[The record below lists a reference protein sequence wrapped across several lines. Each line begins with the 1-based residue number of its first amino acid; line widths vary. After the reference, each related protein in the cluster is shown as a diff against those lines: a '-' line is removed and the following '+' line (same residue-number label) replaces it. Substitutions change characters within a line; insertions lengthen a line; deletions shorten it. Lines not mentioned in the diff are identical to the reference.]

1 MEISRLYDKKI
12 ISVRAYQVCKTNN
25 FDEIST
31 LEEYLASHK
40 NFISLSNNDYEVNDE
55 LVHIVSLAKLTKS
68 SLFKHIKKHREIE
81 RELSNSVFYTKEKML
96 EIVNTLTKNDRNSI
110 NDFVQLLLTVISTR
124 AKNSILEYYNEDLK
138 IKSMLKKEGLSFKTN
153 ESSINMIGKSTFKE
167 IEYFYEQLYKNI
179 ILMCKDSSEVRR
191 QYLEVLIRNSLSS
204 KNSVIDYSLIQ
215 GSTLQLISALIKGC
229 ITFGE
234 RTDMILNSINIYDN
248 YKYKTLEDLGELY
261 KVTRER
267 VRQIREKY
275 LKEFESQ
282 LISMRSLYID
292 DLFSTRFFRNDEL
305 TEISESTIF
314 KINSMNGVNF
324 SKDFIVYLYA
334 IANDD
339 QVIIPNVS
347 IDLLANKNGYNF
359 DEWRGFYL
367 ISKDISCKLN
377 FSEMIMDIKKRN
389 NDRIEKDYFLN
400 FEVYL
405 QGFLFNCIKLDQN
418 LIDICEKLIN
428 KECGVFLNLYNELE
442 FKRNIKLRAQDL
454 AYEILKEVGV
464 PTKIDRLYNLLI
476 SNYPESSILESSFR
490 NTFGSDNRFVP
501 IGRQSV
507 WGLKEWE
514 DQRDDFLGGSM
525 LEMAEKLLQER
536 DVPMHISEIFS
547 NISKYRDTDEDRLL
561 RNLRMNHQ
569 GKFILLKKQY
579 VGLSCKSYSEE
590 YQILNQTNRTWEE
603 SYNNLE
609 CFLSEYSRLPKSSDY
624 DEESNRL
631 YRWLAIQRKR
641 YLENRLKIQ
650 RKEKIERILMD
661 YEEGFFYE

>member
-1 MEISRLYDKKI
+1 
-12 ISVRAYQVCKTNN
+12 
-25 FDEIST
+25 
-31 LEEYLASHK
+31 
-40 NFISLSNNDYEVNDE
+40 
-55 LVHIVSLAKLTKS
+55 
-68 SLFKHIKKHREIE
+68 
-81 RELSNSVFYTKEKML
+81 
-96 EIVNTLTKNDRNSI
+96 
-110 NDFVQLLLTVISTR
+110 
-124 AKNSILEYYNEDLK
+124 
-138 IKSMLKKEGLSFKTN
+138 
-153 ESSINMIGKSTFKE
+153 
-167 IEYFYEQLYKNI
+167 
-179 ILMCKDSSEVRR
+179 
-191 QYLEVLIRNSLSS
+191 
-204 KNSVIDYSLIQ
+204 
-215 GSTLQLISALIKGC
+215 
-229 ITFGE
+229 
-234 RTDMILNSINIYDN
+234 
-248 YKYKTLEDLGELY
+248 
-261 KVTRER
+261 
-267 VRQIREKY
+267 
-275 LKEFESQ
+275 
-282 LISMRSLYID
+282 
-292 DLFSTRFFRNDEL
+292 
-305 TEISESTIF
+305 
-314 KINSMNGVNF
+314 
-324 SKDFIVYLYA
+324 
-334 IANDD
+334 
-339 QVIIPNVS
+339 
-347 IDLLANKNGYNF
+347 
-359 DEWRGFYL
+359 
-367 ISKDISCKLN
+367 
-377 FSEMIMDIKKRN
+377 MIMDIKKRN

-579 VGLSCKSYSEE
+579 VGLSYKSYSEE